1 MDTFSATAQLCG
13 GGFSSRSAEEASS
26 RLSYGGLRSLCRGVS
41 GLGPSKR
48 RVGGGGGGLAGVG
61 SGLSVSSKRQG
72 REKDVCP
79 KGETHKSAFMIRNI
93 EDIKGCRGKKCLLLP
108 CLTVM

>member
-1 MDTFSATAQLCG
+1 MVVYVHCA
-13 GGFSSRSAEEASS
+13 
-26 RLSYGGLRSLCRGVS
+26 GVS
-41 GLGPSKR
+41 VAWVSSLKR

-79 KGETHKSAFMIRNI
+79 KGETHIN
-93 EDIKGCRGKKCLLLP
+93 LLL
-108 CLTVM
+108 

>member
-1 MDTFSATAQLCG
+1 MAWV
-13 GGFSSRSAEEASS
+13 SS
-26 RLSYGGLRSLCRGVS
+26 L
-41 GLGPSKR
+41 KR

-79 KGETHKSAFMIRNI
+79 KGETHIN
-93 EDIKGCRGKKCLLLP
+93 LLL
-108 CLTVM
+108 